1 MIRKAEEVL
10 QLVTMSGSSAV
21 FRRQIAAAAY
31 LAEIEAQRELAG
43 LQHEGTVRREWFA

>member
-10 QLVTMSGSSAV
+10 QIATLSGSSAV

-31 LAEIEAQRELAG
+31 LAEIEAQRELAQ
-43 LQHEGTVRREWFA
+43 LQHEGTVGREWFA